1 MGCRRGGAH
10 PSPAVGHEQ
19 RARVRGAGNRR
30 GRGADAH
37 LPRRALVVRRRRR
50 LGPRRGDLRGAG
62 RNSAGRRVHPPQ
74 WRRARRRC
82 SRVRCRARDLMGSV
96 ELSSTQIVIG
106 LAGALA
112 VLCYVALILV
122 PAIRCYGRVW
132 EKLAAGVLT
141 LYVLG
146 TLLGIGAAIG
156 LAIVWTYDTYA

>member
-1 MGCRRGGAH
+1 
-10 PSPAVGHEQ
+10 
-19 RARVRGAGNRR
+19 
-30 GRGADAH
+30 
-37 LPRRALVVRRRRR
+37 
-50 LGPRRGDLRGAG
+50 
-62 RNSAGRRVHPPQ
+62 
-74 WRRARRRC
+74 
-82 SRVRCRARDLMGSV
+82 MGSV

-112 VLCYVALILV
+112 LLCYVALILV

-156 LAIVWTYDTYA
+156 LAVVWSYDQYA

>member
-1 MGCRRGGAH
+1 
-10 PSPAVGHEQ
+10 
-19 RARVRGAGNRR
+19 
-30 GRGADAH
+30 
-37 LPRRALVVRRRRR
+37 
-50 LGPRRGDLRGAG
+50 
-62 RNSAGRRVHPPQ
+62 
-74 WRRARRRC
+74 
-82 SRVRCRARDLMGSV
+82 MGSV

-112 VLCYVALILV
+112 LLCYVALILL

-156 LAIVWTYDTYA
+156 LAIVWSYDQYA